1 MRKVLF
7 LDIDGVLNILSEG
20 RDKYGQIFNKHF
32 EDNLHK
38 IVETTGADIVI
49 SSTWRLSGLDFI
61 RNMWKERGIAG
72 NVIDVTPTTKE
83 RIRGVEIDMWLKRHD
98 VDTYVIIDDD
108 SDMLPEQMPYF
119 IKTSDN
125 LDHNDCVDMG
135 YGLTN
140 ICTSRA
146 IEILNK

>member
-32 EDNLHK
+32 EDNLRK